1 MAYDPLPQPTAPP
14 PSGTNYS
21 AEFGCFEGPEKLLEI
36 WFSPAPYASTTGRHH
51 ASTTLAD
58 DADASDLSNS
68 NSDSEMSDESS
79 PVTPNESQLN
89 LSLGFSNDLRTV
101 DRALWDSMLATVKCT
116 VLSVVSNAHVDAY
129 LLR

>member
-36 WFSPAPYASTTGRHH
+36 WFAPSPFTGRSH
-51 ASTTLAD
+51 
-58 DADASDLSNS
+58 NS
-68 NSDSEMSDESS
+68 NHSDSEMSDESY
-79 PVTPNESQLN
+79 PATPNESQLD
-89 LSLGFSNDLRTV
+89 LSLGYASHDLRTV
-101 DRALWDSMLATVKCT
+101 DRATWDSMLATVKCT

>member
-1 MAYDPLPQPTAPP
+1 MAYDPLPQPTAPT

-36 WFSPAPYASTTGRHH
+36 WFSPSPFTGSH
-51 ASTTLAD
+51 ASSTAD
-58 DADASDLSNS
+58 SS

-79 PVTPNESQLN
+79 PATPNESQIN
-89 LSLGFSNDLRTV
+89 LSIGFSNDLRTV

-116 VLSVVSNAHVDAY
+116 VLSVVSNAHVDAF

>member
-36 WFSPAPYASTTGRHH
+36 WFSPSPFTSKHSANNG
-51 ASTTLAD
+51 
-58 DADASDLSNS
+58 N
-68 NSDSEMSDESS
+68 NSDSELSDESS
-79 PVTPNESQLN
+79 PATPNESQIN
-89 LSLGFSNDLRTV
+89 LSLGFSSDLRTV
-101 DRALWDSMLATVKCT
+101 DRAIWDSMLATVKCT

>member
-1 MAYDPLPQPTAPP
+1 MIYDPLPQPSAPP

-36 WFSPAPYASTTGRHH
+36 WFSPSPFAG
-51 ASTTLAD
+51 
-58 DADASDLSNS
+58 SD

-79 PVTPNESQLN
+79 PVTPNESQIN
-89 LSLGFSNDLRTV
+89 LSLGFSNNLRTI

-116 VLSVVSNAHVDAY
+116 VLSVVSNAQLDAY

>member
-1 MAYDPLPQPTAPP
+1 MIHDPLPQPSAPP

-36 WFSPAPYASTTGRHH
+36 WFSPSPFTG
-51 ASTTLAD
+51 ATI
-58 DADASDLSNS
+58 SNNRS
-68 NSDSEMSDESS
+68 NDHSDSEMSDESS
-79 PVTPNESQLN
+79 PGTPNESQIN
-89 LSLGFSNDLRTV
+89 LSLGYSNNLRTV

-116 VLSVVSNAHVDAY
+116 VLSVVSNVQLDAY

>member
-1 MAYDPLPQPTAPP
+1 MTFDHIPQPTAPP
-14 PSGTNYS
+14 PASGENYS
-21 AEFGCFEGPEKLLEI
+21 AEHGCFEGPEKLLEI
-36 WFSPAPYASTTGRHH
+36 WFSPTPFTRHH
-51 ASTTLAD
+51 GY
-58 DADASDLSNS
+58 NS
-68 NSDSEMSDESS
+68 SDSELSDESN
-79 PVTPNESQLN
+79 PATPNESQVN